1 MILSSFGKNW
11 NHSFSKKRGKNR
23 PTLVQ
28 TIHLLTSPLFSYL
41 STCIE
46 DLLLVEWVT
55 KVKPDINSVEV
66 HPQLSSNGHP
76 VDGAASLWPGWCT
89 REWVEENKIL
99 YQTTDVRWQSESSS
113 CWAMQ
118 AERTKEIGWK
128 NQRNWTN
135 QPKKLNLH
143 GAALKWFKLKHTS
156 VIKQLELKI
165 WGLKSKRIN
174 RTWVCTGTNGACWKW
189 QTFLEAGKAQASR
202 PGLRRMKE
210 TRQILFDGPSS
221 CRQLS
226 SDTKGSSFQ
235 VRKRS
240 NLNCL
245 HRPFHMDTDF
255 DRKEEKLMSDCV
267 KEESKFW
274 GLQIVHSGGTCNGW
288 QEAAF

>member
-1 MILSSFGKNW
+1 
-11 NHSFSKKRGKNR
+11 
-23 PTLVQ
+23 
-28 TIHLLTSPLFSYL
+28 
-41 STCIE
+41 
-46 DLLLVEWVT
+46 
-55 KVKPDINSVEV
+55 
-66 HPQLSSNGHP
+66 
-76 VDGAASLWPGWCT
+76 
-89 REWVEENKIL
+89 
-99 YQTTDVRWQSESSS
+99 
-113 CWAMQ
+113 
-118 AERTKEIGWK
+118 
-128 NQRNWTN
+128 
-135 QPKKLNLH
+135 
-143 GAALKWFKLKHTS
+143 
-156 VIKQLELKI
+156 
-165 WGLKSKRIN
+165 
-174 RTWVCTGTNGACWKW
+174 
-189 QTFLEAGKAQASR
+189 
-202 PGLRRMKE
+202 MKE